1 MGDIKCTF
9 PNNVSESAHFPE
21 ITACEMKSEA
31 SESILLETPK
41 EKPIHMLIGP
51 NFSSANMIKGYLFS
65 ARFGYQLWLKAKDLM
80 VVAGI
85 ERASF
90 ER

>member
-1 MGDIKCTF
+1 
-9 PNNVSESAHFPE
+9 
-21 ITACEMKSEA
+21 
-31 SESILLETPK
+31 
-41 EKPIHMLIGP
+41 MLIGP
-51 NFSSANMIKGYLFS
+51 PSSLVNMIKGYLFS
-65 ARFGYQLWLKAKDLM
+65 PRFRYQLRFKAKDLT